1 MGINNVIHN
10 KKNHS
15 DWQAGKDVEEA
26 QFVKNSWIR
35 PKRDSL
41 QTRREKARLVMFY
54 RGTHGLVDIPPLKD
68 LLPMPCKN
76 TRNFH
81 PKKYQPLTGNT
92 NFYRGT
98 FFPSTVNLWNALSPA
113 TLDQPNIAKLK
124 DELDRLKKGE
134 SERVGR
140 KALFSPFLL
149 MPSSSQFWTPA
160 RQAIL

>member
-1 MGINNVIHN
+1 
-10 KKNHS
+10 
-15 DWQAGKDVEEA
+15 
-26 QFVKNSWIR
+26 
-35 PKRDSL
+35 
-41 QTRREKARLVMFY
+41 MFY

-68 LLPMPCKN
+68 LPPMPCKN

-98 FFPSTVNLWNALSPA
+98 FFPSTVNLWNALPPA

-149 MPSSSQFWTPA
+149 MPSLFSFGRLLGRIPYKYVSFMC
-160 RQAIL
+160 QALYTQCLLSI